1 MKIGD
6 RGTTALQHK
15 SSLLT
20 NEDANKQQKTNN
32 SYIKNNNQKPKRI
45 AEIRQVGFI
54 AARSPSI
61 NSSTC
66 VSNRGNLRSAEVKL
80 QLERDC
86 LAQEVA
92 LNEAAESKL
101 QLERDCL
108 AQEIQEKQKYK

>member
-1 MKIGD
+1 MLSIYVFAAVWD
-6 RGTTALQHK
+6 QIA
-15 SSLLT
+15 S
-20 NEDANKQQKTNN
+20 EV
-32 SYIKNNNQKPKRI
+32 Y

-108 AQEIQEKQKYK
+108 AQEIILKKS